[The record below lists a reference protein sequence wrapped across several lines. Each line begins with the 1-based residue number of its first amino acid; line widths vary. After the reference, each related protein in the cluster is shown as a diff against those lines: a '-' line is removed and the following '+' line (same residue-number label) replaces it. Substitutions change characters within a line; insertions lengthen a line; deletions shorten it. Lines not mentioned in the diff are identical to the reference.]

1 VANPSFDHGL
11 TPAVA
16 WTGQTVV
23 EVHQSET
30 NFNLFYHVGTIQS
43 NNQIDWGPTRGPYDH
58 GLTPAVA
65 VAGQT
70 VVEVHQSETNF
81 NLFYHVGT
89 IQSNNQIDWGP
100 TRGPYDQGV
109 APVVAVAGPVA
120 GQKVIEVH
128 KSQNNDKFFYRVGT
142 IQSDKKINWS

>member
-1 VANPSFDHGL
+1 VANPSYDHGL
-11 TPAVA
+11 TPTVA
-16 WTGQTVV
+16 WTGQAVV

-58 GLTPAVA
+58 GLTP
-65 VAGQT
+65 
-70 VVEVHQSETNF
+70 
-81 NLFYHVGT
+81 
-89 IQSNNQIDWGP
+89 
-100 TRGPYDQGV
+100 
-109 APVVAVAGPVA
+109 VVAVGGPVG